1 MKIYANKLKN
11 FTKLQEKITKYT
23 MLNKEY
29 DNLKKALDLM
39 RILNFD
45 KFDSKVVKEML
56 KVVRAIIQD
65 TTTLS
70 DNDRKVFTTVV
81 SQMMNEVD
89 KIENDYFIK
98 NKLISYSDML
108 KIEE

>member
-11 FTKLQEKITKYT
+11 FTKLQEKLTKYT
-23 MLNKEY
+23 MLSKEY
-29 DNLKKALDLM
+29 KELKKSLDLI
-39 RILNFD
+39 RILNFS
-45 KFDSKVVKEML
+45 KFETNVVKEML
-56 KVVRAIIQD
+56 KVIRAIIQD

-70 DNDRKVFTTVV
+70 DNDRNVFTTVV